1 MKFIIV
7 FISLSILYSCNQ
19 EKMENEITKLKGQ
32 NELIREQSASKDQF
46 IEEYATTLNDVYS
59 NLEKIREREGLI
71 TAYSQTLEA
80 GDQPKLKE
88 KMLSNIESINNY
100 ISRSKSKL
108 NALKSRFKE
117 SELASKT
124 FELALEKLTKE
135 LEEKEL
141 YIAELLNEID
151 QLNKQVT
158 DANFAIKEREMI
170 IEEQNDH
177 MNLAYYIIGDNEAL
191 ENKKIIKEKG
201 GFLGILGKT
210 TVVSSELNLAD
221 FNMIDLS
228 VTPVIKINHVM
239 DDIAIISE
247 HSPDS
252 YKLINDSVST
262 LISISD
268 PDEFWKMRYLVIA
281 INK

>member
-1 MKFIIV
+1 MKLIIV